1 MPQIHDRKEY
11 RAFPALNQSAAKVL
25 VGNSPAHYQAYINT
39 PQEETK
45 ALRFGTFVHSAIL
58 EPHSLND
65 LYITIPGDA
74 PKKPTKAQIEAKKP
88 SEDTKEAI
96 AWWKDFYAKHEGKII
111 LDAEESALGHLV
123 ASSARFALR
132 VHGVDFDATEVMY
145 HVDYCGVPLKAAIDG
160 VAGDYLWDI
169 KTTGAG
175 EATPAGMLKSIRSY
189 RYNLQAY
196 WYRLVYELATGRRP
210 LGFRFLFVEK
220 EPPFS
225 WAIAEVGPELMS
237 YAVSDFEKAITLYK
251 ECTASGVWP
260 SYPEEIQVIDIKST
274 TTAAPINFA

>member
-11 RAFPALNQSAAKVL
+11 RAFPAFNQSAAKHIL
-25 VGNSPAHYQAYINT
+25 TSPAHYQAYINT

-45 ALRFGTFVHSAIL
+45 ALRFGTFVHAAVL
-58 EPHSLND
+58 EPHTLND
-65 LYITIPGDA
+65 LYATA
-74 PKKPTKAQIEAKKP
+74 PEV
-88 SEDTKEAI
+88 DRRTKE
-96 AWWKDFYAKHEGKII
+96 GKETWAAFATANVGKTI
-111 LDAEESALGHLV
+111 LDAEESAIGHLV
-123 ASSARFALR
+123 ASSARFALKR
-132 VHGVDFDATEVMY
+132 LGVEFDATEVMY
-145 HVDYCGVPLKAAIDG
+145 HVDYNGVPLKAAIDG

-220 EPPFS
+220 EPPFACS
-225 WAIAEVGPELMS
+225 VCEVGPELMS
-237 YAVSDFEKAITLYK
+237 WAIADFEKAVALYK
-251 ECTASGVWP
+251 ACTESGVWP
-260 SYPEEIQVIDIKST
+260 SYPEEIQVIDVKST

>member
-25 VGNSPAHYQAYINT
+25 VANSPAHYQAYINT

-45 ALRFGTFVHSAIL
+45 ALKFGTFVHAAVL
-58 EPHSLND
+58 EPQTLNE
-65 LYITIPGDA
+65 LYATA
-74 PKKPTKAQIEAKKP
+74 PDVDRRTK
-88 SEDTKEAI
+88 DGKEQWA
-96 AWWKDFYAKHEGKII
+96 AFATANAGKTI
-111 LDAEESALGHLV
+111 LDAEESAIGHLV
-123 ASSARFALR
+123 AAHARLALKT
-132 VHGVDFDATEVMY
+132 HGVVFDATEVMY

-169 KTTGAG
+169 KTTDDAS
-175 EATPAGMLKSIRSY
+175 AAGMLKAIRNY

-220 EPPFS
+220 EPPF
-225 WAIAEVGPELMS
+225 ATAVCEIGPELMS
-237 YAVSDFEKAITLYK
+237 YAVSDFEKAISLFK
-251 ECTASGVWP
+251 ECSASGVWP
-260 SYPEEIQVIDIKST
+260 SYPEEVQVIDIKST

>member
-1 MPQIHDRKEY
+1 MPQIQDRNEY

-25 VGNSPAHYQAYINT
+25 IANSPAHYQAYINT

-45 ALRFGTFVHSAIL
+45 ALKFGTFVHAAVL
-58 EPHSLND
+58 EPDTLND
-65 LYITIPGDA
+65 LYATA
-74 PKKPTKAQIEAKKP
+74 PEV
-88 SEDTKEAI
+88 DRRTKE
-96 AWWKDFYAKHEGKII
+96 GKETWAAFATANAGKTI
-111 LDAEESALGHLV
+111 LDAEESAIGHLV
-123 ASSARFALR
+123 ASHARLALKT
-132 VHGVDFDATEVMY
+132 HGVVFDATEVMF

-169 KTTGAG
+169 KTTDDAS
-175 EATPAGMLKSIRSY
+175 PAGMLKAIRNY

-220 EPPFS
+220 EPPF
-225 WAIAEVGPELMS
+225 ATAVCEVGPELMS
-237 YAVSDFEKAITLYK
+237 YAVSDFEKAITLFK
-251 ECTASGVWP
+251 ECSATGVWP
-260 SYPEEIQVIDIKST
+260 SYPEEVQVIDIKST

>member
-25 VGNSPAHYQAYINT
+25 VANSPAHYQAYINT

-45 ALRFGTFVHSAIL
+45 ALKFGTFVHAAVL
-58 EPHSLND
+58 EPETLDD
-65 LYITIPGDA
+65 LYATA
-74 PKKPTKAQIEAKKP
+74 P
-88 SEDTKEAI
+88 DVDRRTKE
-96 AWWKDFYAKHEGKII
+96 GKETWAAFQTANVGKTI
-111 LDAEESALGHLV
+111 LDYEESALGHLV
-123 ASSARFALR
+123 ASSARFALKR
-132 VHGVDFDATEVMY
+132 HGVEFDATEVMY

-160 VAGDYLWDI
+160 VAGEYLWDI
-169 KTTGAG
+169 KTTGLG
-175 EATPAGMLKSIRSY
+175 EATPAGMLKSIRGY

-220 EPPFS
+220 EPPF
-225 WAIAEVGPELMS
+225 ATAVCEIGPDLMS

-251 ECTASGVWP
+251 ECSASGVWP
-260 SYPEEIQVIDIKST
+260 SYPEEVQVIDIKST
-274 TTAAPINFA
+274 STAAPINFA

>member
-58 EPHSLND
+58 EPHTLDD
-65 LYITIPGDA
+65 LYATA
-74 PKKPTKAQIEAKKP
+74 PDCDRRTKDGKA
-88 SEDTKEAI
+88 
-96 AWWKDFYAKHEGKII
+96 AWAEFATANAGKTI
-111 LDAEESALGHLV
+111 LDYEESAMGHLV
-123 ASSARFALR
+123 ASSARHALK
-132 VHGVDFDATEVMY
+132 VHGVEFDATEVMF
-145 HVDYCGVPLKAAIDG
+145 HVDYNGVPLKAAIDG
-160 VAGDYLWDI
+160 VSGDYLWDI
-169 KTTGAG
+169 KTTDDAS
-175 EATPAGMLKSIRSY
+175 AAGMLKAIRNY

-220 EPPFS
+220 EPPF
-225 WAIAEVGPELMS
+225 ACAVCEVGPELMS
-237 YAVSDFEKAITLYK
+237 WAIADFEKAVNLYK
-251 ECTASGVWP
+251 ECTASRVWP
-260 SYPEEIQVIDIKST
+260 SYPEEIQVIDVKST

>member
-58 EPHSLND
+58 EPHTLDD
-65 LYITIPGDA
+65 LYATA
-74 PKKPTKAQIEAKKP
+74 P
-88 SEDTKEAI
+88 DCDRRTKEGKA
-96 AWWKDFYAKHEGKII
+96 AWAEFATANAGKTI
-111 LDAEESALGHLV
+111 LDAEESAMGHLV
-123 ASSARFALR
+123 ASSARFALKR
-132 VHGVDFDATEVMY
+132 LGVEFDATEVMF
-145 HVDYCGVPLKAAIDG
+145 HVDYNGVPLKAAIDG

-169 KTTGAG
+169 KTTGLG

-189 RYNLQAY
+189 KYALQAY

-220 EPPFS
+220 EPPF
-225 WAIAEVGPELMS
+225 ATAVCEIGPDLMS
-237 YAVSDFEKAITLYK
+237 YAISDFEKAITLYK
-251 ECTASGVWP
+251 DCTASRVWP
-260 SYPEEIQVIDIKST
+260 AYPEEIQVIDVKST

>member
-1 MPQIHDRKEY
+1 MPQIHDRNEY

-25 VGNSPAHYQAYINT
+25 VGNSPAHYQAYIRM

-58 EPHSLND
+58 EPHTLDD
-65 LYITIPGDA
+65 LYATA
-74 PKKPTKAQIEAKKP
+74 PDCDKRTKQGK
-88 SEDTKEAI
+88 EDWAAFATAN
-96 AWWKDFYAKHEGKII
+96 AGKTI
-111 LDAEESALGHLV
+111 LDAEESAVGHLV
-123 ASSARFALR
+123 ASHARLALKAQ
-132 VHGVDFDATEVMY
+132 GVVFDATEVMY

-169 KTTGAG
+169 KTTDDAS
-175 EATPAGMLKSIRSY
+175 PAGMLKSIRNY

-220 EPPFS
+220 EPPF
-225 WAIAEVGPELMS
+225 ATAVCEIGPDLMS
-237 YAVSDFEKAITLYK
+237 YAISDFEKAVSLYK
-251 ECTASGVWP
+251 SCTESGVWP
-260 SYPEEIQVIDIKST
+260 SYTQEIQVIDIKST

>member
-1 MPQIHDRKEY
+1 VE
-11 RAFPALNQSAAKVL
+11 F
-25 VGNSPAHYQAYINT
+25 
-39 PQEETK
+39 E
-45 ALRFGTFVHSAIL
+45 
-58 EPHSLND
+58 
-65 LYITIPGDA
+65 
-74 PKKPTKAQIEAKKP
+74 
-88 SEDTKEAI
+88 
-96 AWWKDFYAKHEGKII
+96 
-111 LDAEESALGHLV
+111 
-123 ASSARFALR
+123 
-132 VHGVDFDATEVMY
+132 ATEVMY

-169 KTTGAG
+169 KTTGPG

-225 WAIAEVGPELMS
+225 WAVCEIGPDLMS

-251 ECTASGVWP
+251 SCTESGVWP

>member
-25 VGNSPAHYQAYINT
+25 VANSPAHYQAYINT

-58 EPHSLND
+58 EPHTLND
-65 LYITIPGDA
+65 LYATA
-74 PKKPTKAQIEAKKP
+74 PDVDKRTKQGK
-88 SEDTKEAI
+88 EDWAAFATANV
-96 AWWKDFYAKHEGKII
+96 GKTI
-111 LDAEESALGHLV
+111 LDAEESAMGHLV
-123 ASSARFALR
+123 ASSARFALKR
-132 VHGVDFDATEVMY
+132 LGVEFDATEVMF
-145 HVDYCGVPLKAAIDG
+145 HVDYNGVPLKAAIDG
-160 VAGDYLWDI
+160 VSGDYLWDI
-169 KTTGAG
+169 KTTDDAS
-175 EATPAGMLKSIRSY
+175 PAGMLKAIRNY

-220 EPPFS
+220 EPPF
-225 WAIAEVGPELMS
+225 ACAVCEVGPELMS
-237 YAVSDFEKAITLYK
+237 WAIADFEKAVNLYK
-251 ECTASGVWP
+251 ECTASRVWP
-260 SYPEEIQVIDIKST
+260 GYSEEIQVIDIKST

>member
-25 VGNSPAHYQAYINT
+25 LKSPAHYQAYINT

-45 ALRFGTFVHSAIL
+45 ALKFGTFVHAAVL
-58 EPHSLND
+58 EPHTLND
-65 LYITIPGDA
+65 LYATA
-74 PKKPTKAQIEAKKP
+74 PEV
-88 SEDTKEAI
+88 DRRTKE
-96 AWWKDFYAKHEGKII
+96 GKETWAAFATANAGKTI
-111 LDAEESALGHLV
+111 LDAEESAIGHLV
-123 ASSARFALR
+123 AASARHALKA
-132 VHGVDFDATEVMY
+132 HGVVFDATEVMF

-169 KTTGAG
+169 KTTDDAS
-175 EATPAGMLKSIRSY
+175 AAGMLKAIRNY

-196 WYRLVYELATGRRP
+196 WYRLVYEFATGRRP

-220 EPPFS
+220 EPPF
-225 WAIAEVGPELMS
+225 ATAVCEIGPELMS
-237 YAVSDFEKAITLYK
+237 YGLFDFEKAITLYK
-251 ECTASGVWP
+251 DCTASGVWP
-260 SYPEEIQVIDIKST
+260 SYPEEVQVIDIKST